1 MKKLLLTF
9 GIIMTIAT
17 TSFAQRAIGLR
28 FGTQLA
34 SSIGAEL
41 SYQQPLNNNRLEI
54 DFGAAGGFSIG
65 SDDYNSFSLS
75 LTAAYQ
81 WKFNIVNGFNWY
93 VGPAASGGLYFVHYD
108 KTFEGPTL
116 GLGGQLGI
124 EYDFSSKGVPLQISL
139 DTRPMFNLL
148 SPQEARGYNVSACL
162 SLRYTF

>member
-17 TSFAQRAIGLR
+17 TSLAQKAIGVR

-54 DFGAAGGFSIG
+54 DLGAAGGFSIG

-124 EYDFSSKGVPLQISL
+124 EYDFSSKGVPLQVSL

-148 SPQEARGYNVSACL
+148 SPQESRGYNVSACF
-162 SLRYTF
+162 SLRYSF

>member
-17 TSFAQRAIGLR
+17 TSLAQKAIGLR

>member
-1 MKKLLLTF
+1 MKKALVIF
-9 GIIMTIAT
+9 GIIITIAT
-17 TSFAQRAIGLR
+17 TSLAQRAIGLR

-124 EYDFSSKGVPLQISL
+124 EYDFSSKGVPLQVSL
-139 DTRPMFNLL
+139 DTRPLFNLL

>member
-17 TSFAQRAIGLR
+17 TSLAQKAIGLR

-41 SYQQPLNNNRLEI
+41 SYQHPLNNNRLEI

>member
-1 MKKLLLTF
+1 MKKALVIF
-9 GIIMTIAT
+9 GIIITIAT
-17 TSFAQRAIGLR
+17 TSLAQRAIGLR

>member
-1 MKKLLLTF
+1 MRKALVIF

-17 TSFAQRAIGLR
+17 TSFAQKAIGVR
-28 FGTQLA
+28 FGTGLA

-54 DFGAAGGFSIG
+54 DFGAIAGFSIG

-124 EYDFSSKGVPLQISL
+124 EYDFSSKGVPLQVSL

-148 SPQEARGYNVSACL
+148 SPQESRGYNVSACF
-162 SLRYTF
+162 SLRYSF

>member
-17 TSFAQRAIGLR
+17 TSFAQKAIGLR
-28 FGTQLA
+28 FGTGLA
-34 SSIGAEL
+34 SSIGAEI

-81 WKFNIVNGFNWY
+81 WKFNIVNSFNWY

-148 SPQEARGYNVSACL
+148 SPKEARGYNVSACL

>member
-1 MKKLLLTF
+1 MKKALVIF
-9 GIIMTIAT
+9 GIIITIAT

-124 EYDFSSKGVPLQISL
+124 EYDFSSKGVPLQVSL